1 MRAAVAEILLVS
13 LAALAQPA
21 KQTRFD
27 PATDCDKTPLL
38 IRDAAKDARIT
49 ARRVCY
55 VSDRVRFAAKA
66 GEPFARD
73 LDRVGMLVRVAVPF
87 GHLLLING
95 TEPAVQMAVRF
106 YDAEIRIQ
114 LEAVP
119 QTGDEF
125 FGASAEA
132 ARYAAAAIAALRQAY
147 AAELAPYR

>member
-1 MRAAVAEILLVS
+1 MKPAVAAFLLVS
-13 LAALAQPA
+13 LAAVAQPA

-38 IRDAAKDARIT
+38 IRDAAKDARIS

-55 VSDRVRFAAKA
+55 VSDRARFADKA

-73 LDRVGMLVRVAVPF
+73 LDRLGNLVRVTIPF

-95 TEPAVQMAVRF
+95 TESAVRMAVRF
-106 YDAEIRIQ
+106 YDTEIRVQ
-114 LEAVP
+114 REAARR
-119 QTGDEF
+119 TGDEF
-125 FGASAEA
+125 FGAPAEA
-132 ARYAAAAIAALRQAY
+132 DRYAAQAIAALRQAY